1 MKNKVIIFDLDGV
14 LINSISNMKFALHN
28 TSKKMN
34 VKLNFELYRKYI
46 GLPFEDIMKKM
57 KIKKDI
63 KEIKKNYDFF
73 SEQKIKKIKIKK
85 NILKELMFFKKN
97 YYLAVFTSKNKKRT
111 LKILKKYKLF
121 DCIITSDD
129 TLRGKPN
136 PEGLNKII
144 STLKVKKKNSMF
156 IGDSLYDYLASNS
169 AKIRY
174 IHAMWGYGKNI
185 KKKRNLIKIGKFSEI
200 SKLI

>member
-57 KIKKDI
+57 KITKDI
-63 KEIKKNYDFF
+63 KEIKKNYD
-73 SEQKIKKIKIKK
+73 
-85 NILKELMFFKKN
+85 
-97 YYLAVFTSKNKKRT
+97 

-185 KKKRNLIKIGKFSEI
+185 KKKSNLIKIGKFSEI